1 MKRRD
6 PTRIELK
13 LDDIQEYEQMKRD
26 LEKKGKQADDTNTV
40 MQQESTTGG
49 GTEATIAEGAISR
62 TETIHR
68 RIGYDPAPKMSWI
81 KSRIS
86 NSRWDLI
93 IIEKPRVHAFDASYP
108 ILVHMYLDFMISI
121 SDFFY

>member
-26 LEKKGKQADDTNTV
+26 LEQKGGKADDANSE
-40 MQQESTTGG
+40 MQESTSGNGAEANIAGG
-49 GTEATIAEGAISR
+49 AKSR

-68 RIGYDPAPKMSWI
+68 RIGYDPAPKMS
-81 KSRIS
+81 
-86 NSRWDLI
+86 
-93 IIEKPRVHAFDASYP
+93 
-108 ILVHMYLDFMISI
+108 
-121 SDFFY
+121 

>member
-26 LEKKGKQADDTNTV
+26 LEQKGKQANDDTTNTE
-40 MQQESTTGG
+40 MQQGSTTGG
-49 GTEATIAEGAISR
+49 GAEANIAGAGAKSR

-68 RIGYDPAPKMSWI
+68 RIGYDPAPKMS
-81 KSRIS
+81 
-86 NSRWDLI
+86 
-93 IIEKPRVHAFDASYP
+93 
-108 ILVHMYLDFMISI
+108 
-121 SDFFY
+121 

>member
-26 LEKKGKQADDTNTV
+26 LEQKGKPDADTNTEI
-40 MQQESTTGG
+40 QGSTTGG
-49 GTEATIAEGAISR
+49 GAEANNAGGAKSR

-68 RIGYDPAPKMSWI
+68 RIGYDPAPKMS
-81 KSRIS
+81 
-86 NSRWDLI
+86 
-93 IIEKPRVHAFDASYP
+93 
-108 ILVHMYLDFMISI
+108 
-121 SDFFY
+121 

>member
-1 MKRRD
+1 MGTIKSVCLCVCVFYIIFLRERKNKMKRRD

-26 LEKKGKQADDTNTV
+26 LEKKGKQADDANTV

-68 RIGYDPAPKMSWI
+68 RIGYDPAPKMS
-81 KSRIS
+81 
-86 NSRWDLI
+86 
-93 IIEKPRVHAFDASYP
+93 
-108 ILVHMYLDFMISI
+108 
-121 SDFFY
+121 

>member
-26 LEKKGKQADDTNTV
+26 IEQKGKQADDTNTE
-40 MQQESTTGG
+40 MQGSTTGG
-49 GTEATIAEGAISR
+49 GAEANNAGGPKSR

-68 RIGYDPAPKMSWI
+68 RIGYDPAPKMS
-81 KSRIS
+81 
-86 NSRWDLI
+86 
-93 IIEKPRVHAFDASYP
+93 
-108 ILVHMYLDFMISI
+108 
-121 SDFFY
+121 

>member
-26 LEKKGKQADDTNTV
+26 LEHKGKQADDTNTE
-40 MQQESTTGG
+40 MQQGSGTTGG
-49 GTEATIAEGAISR
+49 GAEANIAGGAKSR

-68 RIGYDPAPKMSWI
+68 RIGYDPAPKMS
-81 KSRIS
+81 
-86 NSRWDLI
+86 
-93 IIEKPRVHAFDASYP
+93 
-108 ILVHMYLDFMISI
+108 
-121 SDFFY
+121 